1 MFEGRRI
8 FYPQV
13 VLFYIGEEMGFYRGV
28 EQNKSE
34 EKKLREI
41 PEKGFGLFFHIL
53 FTHATKILLL
63 NLLFAAFSIPIVT
76 LPAAL
81 SGVSRVLMLLMKD
94 GYVHVFQ
101 DFWKEFKESFWR
113 SLALGAIFAVI
124 FALLYIAAKLYPVIL
139 ADEIFSTV
147 CFSLSVALIVILG
160 VVFSYAIPMQSMVQ
174 LPFSKLIKN
183 SCILLYA
190 RPLATLFLAAIVVL
204 ENYLIFGL
212 FPETIPLTL
221 VIIPA
226 AAQLGIC
233 TVLKPVFEDLIYD
246 E

>member
-1 MFEGRRI
+1 
-8 FYPQV
+8 
-13 VLFYIGEEMGFYRGV
+13 MGFYRGV
-28 EQNKSE
+28 EQNRNQ
-34 EKKLREI
+34 EKKLKAV

-53 FTHATKILLL
+53 FGHATKILLL
-63 NLLFAAFSIPIVT
+63 NLLFVAFSIPIVT

-81 SGVSRVLMLLMKD
+81 SGVSRVMMLLMRD

-113 SLALGAIFAVI
+113 SLALGAIFAGI
-124 FALLYIAAKLYPVIL
+124 FVLLYIAAKLYPVIV

-147 CFSLSVALIVILG
+147 LFSLAVALIVILG
-160 VVFSYAIPMQSMVQ
+160 VAFSYAIPMPSMVR

-190 RPLATLFLAAIVVL
+190 RPLATIMIAAIVVL

-221 VIIPA
+221 VVIPA
-226 AAQLGIC
+226 VAQLGVC
-233 TVLKPVFEDLIYD
+233 TVLKPVFEDLIYA